1 MLRLISYQL
10 LKLGQRVLGRRL
22 FSSLMKAT
30 VYGQFAG
37 GEDKESIRPVLTRFR
52 SDGVRAMVTYN
63 VEEDE
68 RTDNKGTVYVG

>member
-1 MLRLISYQL
+1 
-10 LKLGQRVLGRRL
+10 
-22 FSSLMKAT
+22 MKAT

-68 RTDNKGTVYVG
+68 GTDSKGTVYVG